1 MLVTEHG
8 ASNTRP
14 WLPRVSPMATSSP
27 SRQHRQHRLLQAL
40 RQSRAHFC
48 RREGRGRAGTQGCPL
63 SRMDPKEGLWGMEGV
78 QPPGA
83 GGAYKGSTAEVTGQ
97 QQGRDSTGDGLRGG
111 TGRSARSS
119 ICPRDTGALSLLALS
134 LEAHPG
140 GSASTLTA

>member
-78 QPPGA
+78 QPPG
-83 GGAYKGSTAEVTGQ
+83 
-97 QQGRDSTGDGLRGG
+97 
-111 TGRSARSS
+111 
-119 ICPRDTGALSLLALS
+119 C
-134 LEAHPG
+134 
-140 GSASTLTA
+140 